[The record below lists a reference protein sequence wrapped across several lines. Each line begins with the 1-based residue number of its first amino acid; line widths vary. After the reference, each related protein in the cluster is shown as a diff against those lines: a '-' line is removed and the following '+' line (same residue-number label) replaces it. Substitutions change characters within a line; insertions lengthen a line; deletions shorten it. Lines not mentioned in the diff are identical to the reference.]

1 MDTDRTATDLVTIAD
16 NIVGV
21 CQRRTGVLV
30 EGIQELGFWRR
41 EGVVHGSPCGV
52 PQCDISR
59 LGGLCGRLK
68 ERRIHNPQERP
79 LAVLDKAG
87 TVTDLNTGSAQQSTR
102 LFSFTGGEE
111 DAVPGVGA
119 GCCSKTCTFLI
130 SDILRNRTSQFA
142 VFLHEYIGQALRTA
156 LLCPFLPCI
165 QGAARLRSTAGHHHG
180 THVGSL
186 KHTERGVGKVIGK
199 FGQLKTKTQIWLVG
213 TVFLHRFGIGH
224 TANRTGNLH
233 INQVPDSLDNAFAQ
247 VNNVV
252 LIYEGCL
259 NIELS
264 ELRLTVRTEVL
275 IAVAS
280 SNLVVLFNAA
290 HLQELFK

>member
-1 MDTDRTATDLVTIAD
+1 M
-16 NIVGV
+16 
-21 CQRRTGVLV
+21 
-30 EGIQELGFWRR
+30 
-41 EGVVHGSPCGV
+41 
-52 PQCDISR
+52 
-59 LGGLCGRLK
+59 
-68 ERRIHNPQERP
+68 
-79 LAVLDKAG
+79 
-87 TVTDLNTGSAQQSTR
+87 TDLNTGSAQQSTR

-130 SDILRNRTSQFA
+130 SDVLRNRTSQFA
-142 VFLHEYIGQALRTA
+142 VFLHEYIGQTLRTA
-156 LLCPFLPCI
+156 LLCPFLPCV

-233 INQVPDSLDNAFAQ
+233 INQVPDSLDNAFTQ

-264 ELRLTVRTEVL
+264 ELRLTVRAEIL

-280 SNLVVLFNAA
+280 SNLVVLLNAA
-290 HLQELFK
+290 HLQELFKQLG

>member
-59 LGGLCGRLK
+59 LGGLCGRLE
-68 ERRIHNPQERP
+68 ERRIHNPHERP
-79 LAVLDKAG
+79 LAVFNKAG
-87 TVTDLNTGSAQQSTR
+87 AVTDLNTDSAQQSTR

-111 DAVPGVGA
+111 DAVPRVGP
-119 GCCSKTCTFLI
+119 GCCGKTRAFFI
-130 SDILRNRTSQFA
+130 GDVLRNRAGQFA
-142 VFLHEYIGQALRTA
+142 VFLHEDIGQALRTA

-199 FGQLKTKTQIWLVG
+199 FGQLKAKTQIWLVG

-233 INQVPDSLDNAFAQ
+233 INQVPDGLDNAFAQ

-252 LIYEGCL
+252 LVYEGCL

-280 SNLVVLFNAA
+280 SNLVVLLNAA
-290 HLQELFK
+290 HLQELFE

>member
-1 MDTDRTATDLVTIAD
+1 M
-16 NIVGV
+16 
-21 CQRRTGVLV
+21 
-30 EGIQELGFWRR
+30 
-41 EGVVHGSPCGV
+41 
-52 PQCDISR
+52 
-59 LGGLCGRLK
+59 
-68 ERRIHNPQERP
+68 
-79 LAVLDKAG
+79 
-87 TVTDLNTGSAQQSTR
+87 TDLNTGSAQQSTR

-111 DAVPGVGA
+111 DAIPGVGA

-130 SDILRNRTSQFA
+130 SDVLRNRAGQFA
-142 VFLHEYIGQALRTA
+142 VFLHEYIGQTLRTA
-156 LLCPFLPCI
+156 LLCPFLPCV

-186 KHTERGVGKVIGK
+186 KHTESGVGKVIGK

-247 VNNVV
+247 VNNIV

-264 ELRLTVRTEVL
+264 ELRLTVRAEVL
-275 IAVAS
+275 ITVAS

-290 HLQELFK
+290 HLQELFKQLR